1 VIRQSR
7 PRTLPASDSL
17 FSKFPNGGHGM
28 TARNL
33 EWDFGACTPEQ
44 YLGEHLVHAIQD
56 PE

>member
-1 VIRQSR
+1 M
-7 PRTLPASDSL
+7 PASDSL